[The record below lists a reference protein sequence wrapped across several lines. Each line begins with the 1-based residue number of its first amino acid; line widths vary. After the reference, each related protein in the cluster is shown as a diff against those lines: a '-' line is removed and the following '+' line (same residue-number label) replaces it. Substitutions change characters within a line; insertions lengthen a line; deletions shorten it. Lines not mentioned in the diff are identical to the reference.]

1 MIVVERPV
9 CFHRRTGLVDC
20 SKAGPMF
27 KLQNFLKRYVWDEE
41 TTPYF
46 TRVANLSRS
55 QADSELFF
63 FAIMYSVLF
72 GVATFTSITGQAPYG
87 VSNNAAIYCFT
98 IVAGAVLVGTVKNMY
113 AAIYVASAPVVVILA
128 LLIFGFPGKMVLVDQ
143 LVLIVIDLV
152 LLRYM
157 WRVITICRVYK
168 MLPNRA
174 PQNKTR
180 RRLF

>member
-1 MIVVERPV
+1 
-9 CFHRRTGLVDC
+9 
-20 SKAGPMF
+20 MF
-27 KLQNFLKRYVWDEE
+27 KLQNFLKRYVWDDE

-63 FAIMYSVLF
+63 FAIMMSVLF

-87 VSNNAAIYCFT
+87 VSKHAAIYCFT
-98 IVAGAVLVGTVKNMY
+98 IVAAAVLVGTVKNAY
-113 AAIYVASAPVVVILA
+113 AAIYTASVPVIVIGA
-128 LLIFGFPGKMVLVDQ
+128 LLIFGFPAKMALVDE
-143 LVLIVIDLV
+143 LVLLVIDLV

-157 WRVITICRVYK
+157 WRVIMICRVYK
-168 MLPNRA
+168 MLPHRA
-174 PQNKTR
+174 PDNKTPR

>member
-1 MIVVERPV
+1 
-9 CFHRRTGLVDC
+9 
-20 SKAGPMF
+20 MF

-63 FAIMYSVLF
+63 FAIMMSILF
-72 GVATFTSITGQAPYG
+72 GVGTFTSITGHAPYG
-87 VSNNAAIYCFT
+87 VSNNAGIYCFT
-98 IVAGAVLVGTVKNMY
+98 IVAAVVLVGTVKTVY
-113 AAIYVASAPVVVILA
+113 AAYFATSAPVVVLGA
-128 LLIFGFPGKMVLVDQ
+128 LLFFGFPGKMVLIDQ
-143 LVLIVIDLV
+143 LVLLVIDLV

-168 MLPNRA
+168 MLPRRA
-174 PQNKTR
+174 AENKTR

>member
-1 MIVVERPV
+1 
-9 CFHRRTGLVDC
+9 
-20 SKAGPMF
+20 MF

-63 FAIMYSVLF
+63 FAIMMSILF
-72 GVATFTSITGQAPYG
+72 GVGTFTSITGHAPYG
-87 VSNNAAIYCFT
+87 ASREAAIYCFT
-98 IVAGAVLVGTVKNMY
+98 IVAAVVLVGSVKNAY
-113 AAIYVASAPVVVILA
+113 AAIYAASAPIVVLVS

-143 LVLIVIDLV
+143 LVLLAVV
-152 LLRYM
+152 LAMLRYM

-168 MLPNRA
+168 LLPRRA
-174 PQNKTR
+174 PQDKTR

>member
-1 MIVVERPV
+1 
-9 CFHRRTGLVDC
+9 
-20 SKAGPMF
+20 MF
-27 KLQNFLKRYVWDEE
+27 KLNNFLKRYVWDEE

-63 FAIMYSVLF
+63 FAIMMSILF
-72 GVATFTSITGQAPYG
+72 GVGTFTSITGHAPYG
-87 VSNNAAIYCFT
+87 ASREAAIYCFT
-98 IVAGAVLVGTVKNMY
+98 IVAAVVLVGSVKNAY
-113 AAIYVASAPVVVILA
+113 AAIYAASAPVVVLLS
-128 LLIFGFPGKMVLVDQ
+128 LLIFGFPGKMVLIDE
-143 LVLIVIDLV
+143 LVLLAIVLV

-168 MLPNRA
+168 LLPRRA
-174 PQNKTR
+174 PENKTR